1 MKKLS
6 PSVMEKTQG
15 GFLGAFLLG
24 MLVGVIFLIVQ
35 DGYANSRS

>member
-1 MKKLS
+1 MEKLT

-24 MLVGVIFLIVQ
+24 ILAGALFLIFQ
-35 DGYANSRS
+35 DGYANSKG